1 MSTVDGLVYLGTS
14 HFGYGQDAATALG
27 GMDAIGTDMAVAVPV
42 HPHRGGLPAAND
54 VLMATAAAAGG
65 RLVPLCRVDPWEGD
79 DAVAELR
86 RAVAGGARGLFLHP
100 SEEHFRINDV
110 PLVRPI
116 VECAAELAVP
126 VMVAAGFHLFAEPLQ
141 LAAAA
146 AWTPQNPFVL
156 TNGGQFNISGLSGFD
171 AELALANAN
180 VHVQTSA
187 MYREDFLEGVVAK
200 FGPER
205 LLFATAA
212 PLFTMRYERLR
223 VDLAHFGDAERE
235 LILGGNSARIFG
247 KAIG

>member
-1 MSTVDGLVYLGTS
+1 MTIVDGLVYLGTS
-14 HFGYGQDAATALG
+14 HFGYGQDAATALA
-27 GMDAIGTDMAVAVPV
+27 GMDAIGTDVAVAVPV
-42 HPHRGGLPAAND
+42 HPHRGALPAAND
-54 VLMATAAAAGG
+54 ALVVAAAASGG

-100 SEEHFRINDV
+100 SEEHFRINDG

-116 VECAAELAVP
+116 VECAAELSVP

-146 AWTPQNPFVL
+146 AWTPGNPFVL

-171 AELALANAN
+171 VELALANAN

-187 MYREDFLEGVVAK
+187 MYREDFLEGVVTK

-235 LILGGNSARIFG
+235 LIFGGNSTRIFG
-247 KAIG
+247 EVSA